1 MAPAILEQVQTAFAG
16 RDDLLDGGFA
26 ANDAPCIAELP
37 PAVAMFG
44 GVSPN
49 LSAHD
54 IRDLCDQIADAQG
67 GADRPEL
74 TSLVADRQHNPLG
87 VPYQDGYRFAAD
99 LAEDLAKPASN
110 FVDVRETC
118 FSLGIDIRE
127 ITLETDSIRGVAV
140 AGEGFSPRI
149 AINRTHYF
157 NDNESGRRFTIA
169 HELCHVLFD
178 RTRARRVAHASSG
191 GPWAARGIE
200 QRANAFAA
208 YLLMPRTL
216 VLEHLA
222 GENRIG
228 SSVIK
233 RLASDLKVNESAL
246 LRHLRNLGLID
257 AGENERLLDEL
268 GGGRKRARSGRA

>member
-1 MAPAILEQVQTAFAG
+1 MAGDELG
-16 RDDLLDGGFA
+16 CFA
-26 ANDAPCIAELP
+26 AR
-37 PAVAMFG
+37 G
-44 GVSPN
+44 
-49 LSAHD
+49 
-54 IRDLCDQIADAQG
+54 
-67 GADRPEL
+67 
-74 TSLVADRQHNPLG
+74 T
-87 VPYQDGYRFAAD
+87 AA
-99 LAEDLAKPASN
+99 LAEFQLGTCGHRLQPRPRR
-110 FVDVRETC
+110 VDGRLRSARRAT
-118 FSLGIDIRE
+118 LRE
-127 ITLETDSIRGVAV
+127 ITLETDSIRGGAV

-228 SSVIK
+228 SSDIK
-233 RLASDLKVNESAL
+233 RLASGLKVNESAL

-257 AGENERLLDEL
+257 AGESERLLDEL
-268 GGGRKRARSGRA
+268 GGGRKRA